1 MVYCILTYNISIARN
16 WYKVA
21 LLPICRSAP
30 AEHPCPTRAD
40 GTRTD
45 ANAETTTPHWTAT
58 TTQIGFEAETKKATR
73 TENIGAGRFVSVFPQ
88 EAVQRRT
95 FSYFQTTFG
104 TAP

>member
-1 MVYCILTYNISIARN
+1 MVYRILTYDISTACN
-16 WYKVA
+16 WSKVK

-30 AEHPCPTRAD
+30 AEHPGPMQTD

-45 ANAETTTPHWTAT
+45 ANAGTTTPHGTAT
-58 TTQIGFEAETKKATR
+58 TPQIRFEAVTKKATR
-73 TENIGAGRFVSVFPQ
+73 TENVGAGRFVSVFSH